1 MFRAEA
7 YLPRGRRIISRI
19 RLCTHIGMAE
29 EMGPGSTKGEQ
40 RDRRDR
46 GQEVGDQRPVW
57 LFGVNMNLSSSFA
70 QRRVDRTRRR
80 AAGPDSFPSFPIFFA
95 SGAVRMAMA
104 IELKIRAG
112 YVGRESRLVL
122 YFWIPTRQSV
132 ADSSGRTVSHP
143 PLRKPVLHEEGPGD
157 RTSCG
162 GTEEWRPAEA
172 MMRRAENKRVK
183 ERRGSKGHHE
193 AQERSHLDGVAL

>member
-1 MFRAEA
+1 
-7 YLPRGRRIISRI
+7 
-19 RLCTHIGMAE
+19 
-29 EMGPGSTKGEQ
+29 
-40 RDRRDR
+40 
-46 GQEVGDQRPVW
+46 VV
-57 LFGVNMNLSSSFA
+57 
-70 QRRVDRTRRR
+70 
-80 AAGPDSFPSFPIFFA
+80 
-95 SGAVRMAMA
+95 
-104 IELKIRAG
+104 
-112 YVGRESRLVL
+112 VL
-122 YFWIPTRQSV
+122 YLT
-132 ADSSGRTVSHP
+132 P